1 MDKEEK
7 RSSPLRRALAFLV
20 TAALILA
27 AVFLVS
33 NWQNL
38 NFDFIRRWWAYRT
51 LSRDETGQAQ
61 AFAYDGNSSSSFL
74 LVGDDLLV
82 CTQGGVRLYSAFSGA
97 AYLDQTCSLKNP
109 ILSSAGNTA
118 LVYEAGGKQLFVYR
132 DRALVFT
139 YESQAD
145 RSILSASLNAQ
156 GRLTIATQASGVK
169 GAVTVY
175 SDTFQEVISVKIS
188 SRFVTDAIL
197 SPNGTTLAL
206 ATAGQSDGSYDSQIS
221 FYSLPRSA
229 EDNSPDAVYDLGSD
243 VILQLNWSEGPLR
256 VLSETALTYVN
267 TDGTVQGSYPFGLRH
282 LKGFSLAG
290 ANNSTLLL
298 GKHRAGTEA
307 DLVTVDLSGAE
318 TATLPVEQQILSL
331 SAAGRYLSVLTV
343 DGLTIYSD
351 DLEPYHL
358 LDDPMGARQVLQR
371 PDGTVILISS
381 EWARLHLPD

>member
-7 RSSPLRRALAFLV
+7 RSSPLRRVLAFLV
-20 TAALILA
+20 TAALILT
-27 AVFLVS
+27 AVFLVAH
-33 NWQNL
+33 WQNL
-38 NFDFIRRWWAYRT
+38 NFDFIRRWWAYRS

-61 AFAYDGNSSSSFL
+61 AFTYDGDSGSSFL
-74 LVGDDLLV
+74 RVGDDLLV
-82 CTQGGVRLYSAFSGA
+82 CAQGGVRLYSAFSGT

-118 LVYEAGGKQLFVYR
+118 LVYEAGGNQLFVFR

-139 YESQAD
+139 YESQAGH
-145 RSILSASLNAQ
+145 SILSASLSAQ

-175 SDTFQEVISVKIS
+175 NGNFQEIISVKIS

-197 SPNGTTLAL
+197 SPDGTTLAL
-206 ATAGQSDGSYDSQIS
+206 ATAGQSDGSYDSQIA

-229 EDNSPDAVYDLGSD
+229 EGNSPDAVYELGGD
-243 VILQLNWSEGPLR
+243 AILKLAWSEGPLR

-267 TDGTVQGSYPFGLRH
+267 ADGTVQGSYSFGLRH
-282 LKGFSLAG
+282 LKSFSLDG
-290 ANNSTLLL
+290 ENGSTLLL

-307 DLVTVDLSGAE
+307 DLVTVDLSGTE
-318 TATLPVEQQILSL
+318 TAILPVEQQILSL

-343 DGLTIYSD
+343 DGLSIYSD

-371 PDGTVILISS
+371 PDGTVMLISS
-381 EWARLHLPD
+381 EWARLYLPD

>member
-7 RSSPLRRALAFLV
+7 RSSPLRRVLAFLA
-20 TAALILA
+20 TAVLILA
-27 AVFLVS
+27 AVFLVAH
-33 NWQNL
+33 WQNL
-38 NFDFIRRWWAYRT
+38 NFDFIRRWWAYRS

-61 AFAYDGNSSSSFL
+61 AFVYEGDSGSSFL
-74 LVGDDLLV
+74 QVGDDLLV
-82 CTQGGVRLYSAFSGA
+82 CSQGGVRMYSAFSGT

-118 LVYEAGGKQLFVYR
+118 LVYEAGGKQLFVFR
-132 DRALVFT
+132 DRALVYT
-139 YESQAD
+139 YETQAD

-175 SDTFQEVISVKIS
+175 NDAFQEVISVKIS

-197 SPNGTTLAL
+197 SPDGATLAL
-206 ATAGQSDGSYDSQIS
+206 ATAGQSDGSYDSQVA
-221 FYSLPRSA
+221 FYSLSRSA
-229 EDNSPDAVYDLGSD
+229 ENSGPDAVYELGGD
-243 VILQLNWSEGPLR
+243 AILKLSWSEGPLR

-267 TDGTVQGSYPFGLRH
+267 ADGTVQGSYSFGLRH
-282 LKGFSLAG
+282 LKGFSLEG
-290 ANNSTLLL
+290 ENSSALLL

-307 DLVTVDLSGAE
+307 DLVTVDLTGEE
-318 TATLPVEQQILSL
+318 TASLPVEQQVLSL

-351 DLEPYHL
+351 ALEPYHL
-358 LDDPMGARQVLQR
+358 LDDPTEARQVLQR
-371 PDGTVILISS
+371 PDGTVMLISS
-381 EWARLHLPD
+381 ELARLYLPN